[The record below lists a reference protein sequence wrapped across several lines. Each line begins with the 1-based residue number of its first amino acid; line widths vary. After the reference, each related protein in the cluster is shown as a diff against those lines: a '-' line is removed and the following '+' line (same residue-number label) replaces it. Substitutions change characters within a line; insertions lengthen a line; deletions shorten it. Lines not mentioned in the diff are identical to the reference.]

1 MSPVTPEPT
10 PGPQGCTSNTPADPQ
25 AGWVPDLAEGT
36 FSQNLPPPQPLDPG
50 SSRIPSPILSQ
61 THRGPKGLGTAGPGF
76 CSDLHSS
83 GPKGQTGDQGL
94 THWQATVETIIDC
107 TEQKS

>member
-10 PGPQGCTSNTPADPQ
+10 PGPQACTSNTVLTPSL
-25 AGWVPDLAEGT
+25 AGSLRAWGATYLVEGT

-50 SSRIPSPILSQ
+50 SSRIPSPTLRQ
-61 THRGPKGLGTAGPGF
+61 THHGPKGLGTAGLGF

-94 THWQATVETIIDC
+94 TR
-107 TEQKS
+107 